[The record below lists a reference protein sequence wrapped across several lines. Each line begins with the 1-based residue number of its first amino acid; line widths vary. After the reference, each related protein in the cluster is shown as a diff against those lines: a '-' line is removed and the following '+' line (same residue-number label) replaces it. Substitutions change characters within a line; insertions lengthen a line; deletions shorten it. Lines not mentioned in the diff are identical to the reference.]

1 METPYFLIHT
11 GLLEENYHAFDRAL
25 NACWGRHRIAYSVK
39 TNSLPFVLRF
49 LHERGAM
56 AEVVSD
62 DEYALAGLCGFA
74 PEEIVFNGPIKGKD
88 CFLNA
93 VLSGARVHMD
103 SRRELDW
110 LDLLPQDRLFSV
122 GLRVNLDLPSLCSQ
136 DVGLEG
142 EGYRFGFSYENGDLA
157 WALSRLAAHKNLR
170 LGGLHLHCNSITR
183 SPRVY
188 GFMARKT
195 ADICREFGL
204 LPDYVDMGGG
214 FFGGVPGKP
223 APEEYV
229 QAMAEPLQKALDPK
243 KTELVIEPGSALIGS
258 AADLVTTV
266 LDVKENLYGRIVT
279 TDGGRVNLDPL
290 WKKEQYT
297 YEVSA
302 PKRASVPLQIVCGYT
317 CMDHDRIMRLVDAPA
332 LEPGDIITYK
342 RVGAYTMTF
351 ESMFIRRHPEVY
363 AETDGHLR
371 LIRSKPS
378 METFKALLEVSS
390 MEER

>member
-39 TNSLPFVLRF
+39 TNSLPFVLQF
-49 LHERGAM
+49 LHERGAI

-110 LDLLPQDRLFSV
+110 LDLLPQNRLFSV

-142 EGYRFGFSYENGDLA
+142 EGCRFGFSYENGDLA

-243 KTELVIEPGSALIGS
+243 KRNWS
-258 AADLVTTV
+258 
-266 LDVKENLYGRIVT
+266 
-279 TDGGRVNLDPL
+279 
-290 WKKEQYT
+290 
-297 YEVSA
+297 
-302 PKRASVPLQIVCGYT
+302 
-317 CMDHDRIMRLVDAPA
+317 
-332 LEPGDIITYK
+332 
-342 RVGAYTMTF
+342 
-351 ESMFIRRHPEVY
+351 
-363 AETDGHLR
+363 
-371 LIRSKPS
+371 
-378 METFKALLEVSS
+378 
-390 MEER
+390 

>member
-1 METPYFLIHT
+1 M
-11 GLLEENYHAFDRAL
+11 
-25 NACWGRHRIAYSVK
+25 
-39 TNSLPFVLRF
+39 
-49 LHERGAM
+49 
-56 AEVVSD
+56 
-62 DEYALAGLCGFA
+62 
-74 PEEIVFNGPIKGKD
+74 
-88 CFLNA
+88 
-93 VLSGARVHMD
+93 
-103 SRRELDW
+103 
-110 LDLLPQDRLFSV
+110 
-122 GLRVNLDLPSLCSQ
+122 
-136 DVGLEG
+136 GLEG

-157 WALSRLAAHKNLR
+157 WVLSRLATHKNLR

-195 ADICREFGL
+195 VDICREFGL

-223 APEEYV
+223 APKEYV

-290 WKKEQYT
+290 WKKERYA

-378 METFKALLEVSS
+378 METFKALLEVPS

>member
-93 VLSGARVHMD
+93 ILSGACVHMD

-214 FFGGVPGKP
+214 KGYYVRIDAIEKGKDDGSIPGRICTSHGRTFTESTGSEKNGTGHRARLCAYRFGGRFGYHRSGCKG
-223 APEEYV
+223 
-229 QAMAEPLQKALDPK
+229 EPLRAHRHHRWRKG
-243 KTELVIEPGSALIGS
+243 ESGSAVEKG
-258 AADLVTTV
+258 TV
-266 LDVKENLYGRIVT
+266 
-279 TDGGRVNLDPL
+279 
-290 WKKEQYT
+290 
-297 YEVSA
+297 
-302 PKRASVPLQIVCGYT
+302 C
-317 CMDHDRIMRLVDAPA
+317 
-332 LEPGDIITYK
+332 
-342 RVGAYTMTF
+342 
-351 ESMFIRRHPEVY
+351 
-363 AETDGHLR
+363 LR
-371 LIRSKPS
+371 GLRS
-378 METFKALLEVSS
+378 
-390 MEER
+390 